1 MQSNVVEEEREGEGK
16 AHTCTCSAAN
26 ATTTRYCT
34 RASWSFAEAPEQ
46 FHEEKKEK
54 KSHSQH
60 GGNACIA
67 ADFEADLDRD
77 TESL

>member
-1 MQSNVVEEEREGEGK
+1 MQSNVVEEEREEEGK
-16 AHTCTCSAAN
+16 ARTCTCSAAN

-34 RASWSFAEAPEQ
+34 RASWSLAEAPV
-46 FHEEKKEK
+46 HEEKKEN
-54 KSHSQH
+54 KSRSQH